1 MGRGESDAAKPA
13 VAVGA
18 GPCEEPP
25 RAAGEVG
32 GVVVGVDRTATA
44 GVRSGLTSQGEKS
57 TR

>member
-18 GPCEEPP
+18 GPREEPP

-32 GVVVGVDRTATA
+32 GVVVGVDRTAAA
-44 GVRSGLTSQGEKS
+44 GCGPG
-57 TR
+57 

>member
-44 GVRSGLTSQGEKS
+44 GCGPG
-57 TR
+57 